1 MQVRQVEQVVG
12 VLNLYELSLLV
23 QTGAGHQ
30 AVDVRVELQAL
41 GPGVQDGD
49 KAMGVGPQAFIGGE
63 LLAQGARGCGE
74 EQIIS
79 LFGVGSEKAG
89 AQLGRESEGDHEVRC
104 LDQLS

>member
-1 MQVRQVEQVVG
+1 LQVKQVEQVVG
-12 VLNLYELSLLV
+12 VLNPYELPLLV

-30 AVDVRVELQAL
+30 AVDVRVKLQAL

-49 KAMGVGPQAFIGGE
+49 KAMGMGPQAFIGGK